1 MSDYEV
7 VTQHNV
13 CIRTSRFTFT
23 TPITRTPHAKLTTH
37 STFDFAHTHKR
48 TCESTS
54 NSLPYGNGH
63 TDDCD

>member
-37 STFDFAHTHKR
+37 STFDFAHTSEHVKARATHYR
-48 TCESTS
+48 TAMGIQTA
-54 NSLPYGNGH
+54 
-63 TDDCD
+63 TD